1 MKHVACR
8 VQSGERQGQRV
19 NLLGQSCEFFA
30 GDFHHFSLPLR
41 RIARGGLPAI
51 FLHPHTTSVPWRC
64 VRFLVYSEQVFFLRC
79 VCDARRGWVDL
90 GYPCRRRCRSLQSIS
105 NGVTR
110 SLSPFSS
117 TPSPLFSRFLVLS
130 LLSQTRVDLKL
141 SKKHTHTH
149 TPAES
154 TRARHRCAVHSAC
167 SQRHPC
173 AMGYPILL

>member
-64 VRFLVYSEQVFFLRC
+64 VRFLVYSEQVCFFALCLRRT
-79 VCDARRGWVDL
+79 ARVGRSRIPL
-90 GYPCRRRCRSLQSIS
+90 QASLQEFTEHIQWGHSFTLSLLIHS
-105 NGVTR
+105 LPSLLSLSR
-110 SLSPFSS
+110 SLSPV
-117 TPSPLFSRFLVLS
+117 TNTGRLEIVKE
-130 LLSQTRVDLKL
+130 T
-141 SKKHTHTH
+141 HTHTH
-149 TPAES
+149 TCGKHES
-154 TRARHRCAVHSAC
+154 AS
-167 SQRHPC
+167 
-173 AMGYPILL
+173 

>member
-64 VRFLVYSEQVFFLRC
+64 VRFLVYSEQVFFC
-79 VCDARRGWVDL
+79 VVFATHGE
-90 GYPCRRRCRSLQSIS
+90 GGSIS
-105 NGVTR
+105 DTLAGVVAGVYR
-110 SLSPFSS
+110 AYPMGSLVHSLPSHPLPPLSSLAFSFSLSCHKHGS
-117 TPSPLFSRFLVLS
+117 T
-130 LLSQTRVDLKL
+130 
-141 SKKHTHTH
+141 
-149 TPAES
+149 
-154 TRARHRCAVHSAC
+154 
-167 SQRHPC
+167 
-173 AMGYPILL
+173 